1 MLTVSA
7 EIEFKKIALEQKKRR
22 MAFFMEILGFLSA
35 NKAGENQ
42 ILQSKLCGV
51 LHFGS
56 EVQDREL

>member
-1 MLTVSA
+1 MLPVSA

-35 NKAGENQ
+35 NKTGETL
-42 ILQSKLCGV
+42 ILQSKFCGV